1 MCATVEIAPGIF
13 RLELPMPFELKH
25 VNVFLLRDGEHFTLI
40 DTGLQTD
47 ESREA
52 LNQKLTALQVPVERI
67 SRILITHI
75 HPDHF
80 GLAGELRERAAA
92 ELVIHRLEVALM
104 EPRYARAEDLVH
116 DVAKWLS
123 WNGVPEAEAEFVKS
137 ASMAAREFV
146 SVVEPDT
153 LLEGAERLPVD
164 DSEIEVIW
172 TPGHSPGHCCFYW
185 PARGVLF
192 SGDHLLPKISPNIGL
207 HPQSGADPLDDYM
220 ASLEHVRRLEV
231 ETVLPAHGDPFF
243 DHRGRIAEIQD
254 QPDHLGELLRMDLVA
269 GTLQDLQPRIRQ
281 TALKLFAAG
290 HGYHPVLATMD
301 DQHRLMDF
309 AEPITQ
315 VVLFD
320 GLVLADD
327 GMKRHLPEV
336 ARVFFD
342 PVGMLGNEAGGIE
355 TGIAAQRTLDTR

>member
-1 MCATVEIAPGIF
+1 MEVAPGIF

-25 VNVFLLRDGEHFTLI
+25 VNVFLLRDGDAYTLI
-40 DTGLQTD
+40 DTGLQTE
-47 ESREA
+47 ESRQV
-52 LNQKLTALQVPVERI
+52 LNQKLAELNVRVERI
-67 SRILITHI
+67 NRILITHI

-146 SVVEPDT
+146 SVVEPDV
-153 LLEGAERLPVD
+153 LLEGAERLPVEGG
-164 DSEIEVIW
+164 EIEVIW
-172 TPGHSPGHCCFYW
+172 TPGHSPGHCCFFW

-220 ASLEHVRRLEV
+220 ASLERIRRLEV

-243 DHRGRIAEIQD
+243 DHRGRIAEIIE
-254 QPDHLGELLRMDLVA
+254 HHEARKAALVRLA
-269 GTLQDLQPRIRQ
+269 TDGAKSGWQL
-281 TALKLFAAG
+281 AAG
-290 HGYHPVLATMD
+290 LFQGIMQRNVFQQRLALQETLAHC
-301 DQHRLMDF
+301 QALAVEGRLHK
-309 AEPITQ
+309 Q
-315 VVLFD
+315 VSHE
-320 GLVLADD
+320 LVTW
-327 GMKRHLPEV
+327 R
-336 ARVFFD
+336 
-342 PVGMLGNEAGGIE
+342 
-355 TGIAAQRTLDTR
+355 AA